1 MKNLLFMR
9 HGKSSWELNV
19 GDQDRALQQR
29 GVLDAH
35 LVGAKLAEEDLAID
49 FVFSS
54 PANRAFHTAII
65 CLRSLKYPLDKLKIV
80 PDLYDFSG
88 NKVLGFIKSLNDD
101 FDTVLLFGHNHAFTY
116 LVNSLGDRHIDNLPT
131 SGFAHIQFSEGS
143 WKDISQ
149 GSTIK
154 TIFPKQLK

>member
-1 MKNLLFMR
+1 MKNLLLMR

-19 GDQDRALQQR
+19 GDQDRALLQR
-29 GVLDAH
+29 GIMDAH
-35 LVGAKLAEEDLAID
+35 LVGAKLAEENMAID
-49 FVFSS
+49 YVFSS
-54 PANRAFHTAII
+54 PANRALHTAII
-65 CLRSLKYPLDKLKIV
+65 CLRSLKYPLNRLKIV

-88 NKVLGFIKSLNDD
+88 NGVLDFLKSLDD
-101 FDTVLLFGHNHAFTY
+101 GLDTVLLFGHNHAFTH

-131 SGFAHIQFSEGS
+131 SGFAHIQFNEGS
-143 WKDISQ
+143 WKDISR